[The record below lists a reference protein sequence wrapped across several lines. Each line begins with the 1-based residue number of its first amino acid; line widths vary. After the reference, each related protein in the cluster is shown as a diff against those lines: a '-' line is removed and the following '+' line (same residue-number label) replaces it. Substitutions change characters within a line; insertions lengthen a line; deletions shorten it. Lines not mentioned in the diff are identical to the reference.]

1 MRRNEGIDS
10 DSSSSSSEESEYCPT
25 KEKRKYATKL
35 EWTRVRNVYADQ
47 NKQMTVFDVEDD
59 LKRNKFPKKVRQLI
73 DNNEL
78 FFMFDPVR
86 WDEEENNLT
95 ITEYALDDDKLLE
108 FARKCTKAQN
118 RIVADALD
126 ENEERK
132 GDPHDAVALKNQ

>member
-1 MRRNEGIDS
+1 
-10 DSSSSSSEESEYCPT
+10 
-25 KEKRKYATKL
+25 
-35 EWTRVRNVYADQ
+35 
-47 NKQMTVFDVEDD
+47 MTVFDVEED

-78 FFMFDPVR
+78 FFVFDPVR

-95 ITEYALDDDKLLE
+95 ISEYAMDDDKLLE